1 MHHRSSAY
9 IHHGEFSDHRE
20 ENLTFSSLQRNQNK
34 KPSYSYY
41 LSCRN
46 MYVIQ
51 NTCGY
56 ILGKFRTT
64 KLPSKVG
71 DFNPSPDPSSKHLVC
86 FDALGSCGFIKINWL
101 NLNTVPKK
109 RYEIASVT
117 RKLNVLW
124 QIYNLIM
131 FKNTIT
137 DHNTTMYNK
146 YHLHNSV
153 SR

>member
-1 MHHRSSAY
+1 MHHRSAAY
-9 IHHGEFSDHRE
+9 IYHGEFSDHRE
-20 ENLTFSSLQRNQNK
+20 ENLTFSSLQSNQNK

-41 LSCRN
+41 LSCR
-46 MYVIQ
+46 YVIQ

-56 ILGKFRTT
+56 ILGKLRTT

-71 DFNPSPDPSSKHLVC
+71 DFNPSPELSSKNLVC

-101 NLNTVPKK
+101 NLNTVPKN

-131 FKNTIT
+131 FKKTIT
-137 DHNTTMYNK
+137 DHIPPCIIK